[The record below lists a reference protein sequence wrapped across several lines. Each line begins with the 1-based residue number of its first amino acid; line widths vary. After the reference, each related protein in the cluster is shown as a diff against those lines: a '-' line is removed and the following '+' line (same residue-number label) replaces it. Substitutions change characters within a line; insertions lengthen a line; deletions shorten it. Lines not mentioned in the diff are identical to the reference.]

1 MMMSDTLILGWGNP
15 SRRDDGLGP
24 AMAERL
30 TALDLPGVTVETDFQ
45 LHVEDVADLVR
56 HERVIFIDAAREGEG
71 PFWVRRGRAEGD
83 GLSFTT
89 HSVSPGALLTL
100 SGRLFDAE
108 PEAWILGVRGYEFD
122 DFGEGLSPRAQNNL
136 DEAVAFVESAVH
148 GDGFREIR
156 SPGTSYPLHPDLEG
170 EPCQTTSR

>member
-1 MMMSDTLILGWGNP
+1 MTDTLILGWGNP

-30 TALDLPGVTVETDFQ
+30 AALGLPGVTVETDFQ
-45 LHVEDVADLVR
+45 LHVEDAAELAR
-56 HERVIFIDAAREGEG
+56 HERVIFVDAAREGDG

-100 SGRLFDAE
+100 SRRLFEAE
-108 PEAWILGVRGYEFD
+108 PEAWILGVRGYDFD
-122 DFGEGLSPRAQNNL
+122 DFGDGLSKRACSNL
-136 DEAVAFVESAVH
+136 DEAVAFVEAAVRR
-148 GDGFREIR
+148 DGFREIR
-156 SPGTSYPLHPDLEG
+156 PPGATHSFHPDLEG
-170 EPCQTTSR
+170 EPCQTTSP